1 MRTIELVLMSLP
13 LLLIAAWFIGLRHAS
28 YRVFMA
34 IAVLLAA
41 IGGALYWLSTQRA
54 FTGPYN
60 PAHLQD
66 GKIIPGQNH

>member
-1 MRTIELVLMSLP
+1 MSLP
-13 LLLIAAWFIGLRHAS
+13 LVLIGAWFMGLRHAS

-34 IAVLLAA
+34 ITLLLAA
-41 IGGALYWLSTQRA
+41 MGGALFWMSAERA
-54 FTGPYN
+54 FIGPYN